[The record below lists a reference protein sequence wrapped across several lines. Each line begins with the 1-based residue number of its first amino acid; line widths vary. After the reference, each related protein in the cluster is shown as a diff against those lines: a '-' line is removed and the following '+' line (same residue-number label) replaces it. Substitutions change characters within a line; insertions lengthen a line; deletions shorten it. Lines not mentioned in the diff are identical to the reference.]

1 MKRIHRSGGGAERM
15 PISFK
20 KLREG
25 RSPLKIRTKIALL
38 GIAFWCVGLLTVG
51 LFLGGAMMEQ
61 FEKRL
66 GENAKN
72 IALSVSEIPDV
83 QQYAGKPGGEKAI
96 QPIAERIRRKTGA
109 EYVVVFDMNGIRYS
123 HPVPERIGKA
133 FVGGD
138 EGLVL
143 HGETY
148 VSKAIGTLGPS
159 MRAFTPVFRNGEQV
173 GAVAVGILLRDVQRS
188 LGVLNRFLMT
198 ALLLGLLVGACG
210 VAYLA
215 WNIKRAMG
223 GMEPFEIVRVTREL
237 DGIIESVP
245 EGIVAVDGNGR
256 VSLMNSTAHALLNV
270 RTDPRGKSVEDVIP
284 NTRLPV
290 VLRTGKAE
298 LGQEQLLKGSRIL
311 TSRLPIVSDGRVV
324 GAIASFRDMSEA
336 IALAEELTGVKRY
349 VEALR
354 ARNHEFLNRLQA
366 ISGLIQLGEHDR
378 AVAFIS
384 SVMESHQS
392 LVSFIARRIKNPAVG
407 GILLGKSSRCRELGV
422 RFEIDPDS
430 TLESGTSPGD
440 QILVT
445 VIGNLLDNAV
455 DAVVARS
462 DGEVRKVEFSVF
474 DESHTIL
481 ISVRDSGEGMTDD
494 VRDRIF
500 EPGFSTKGKER
511 GYGLFNLRNAVES
524 IGGDVSASCIS
535 GKGCEFVVCLP
546 NREENP

>member
-1 MKRIHRSGGGAERM
+1 MKRVHHSGGGPERM

-20 KLREG
+20 KPREG
-25 RSPLKIRTKIALL
+25 QSPLKIRTKIALL
-38 GIAFWCVGLLTVG
+38 GITFWCVGLLTVG

-72 IALSVSEIPDV
+72 IALSVSEIPDI
-83 QQYAGKPGGEKAI
+83 QQFAGKPGGEKAI

-123 HPVPERIGKA
+123 HPAPGRIGKP

-173 GAVAVGILLRDVQRS
+173 GAVAVGILLSDVQRS

-270 RTDPRGKSVEDVIP
+270 RTDPRGKPVEDVIP

-311 TSRLPIVSDGRVV
+311 TSRLPILSGGRVV

-336 IALAEELTGVKRY
+336 IARAEELTGVKRY

-392 LVSFIARRIKNPAVG
+392 LVSFIARHIKNPAVG
-407 GILLGKSSRCRELGV
+407 GILLGKSSRCRELGI

-455 DAVVARS
+455 DAVAARS

-481 ISVRDSGEGMTDD
+481 ISVRDSGEGMPDEI
-494 VRDRIF
+494 RDRIF
-500 EPGFSTKGKER
+500 EPGFSTKGEER

-524 IGGDVSASCIS
+524 IGGDIS
-535 GKGCEFVVCLP
+535 VACVPGEGCEFVVCLP
-546 NREENP
+546 YREENP

>member
-1 MKRIHRSGGGAERM
+1 
-15 PISFK
+15 
-20 KLREG
+20 
-25 RSPLKIRTKIALL
+25 
-38 GIAFWCVGLLTVG
+38 
-51 LFLGGAMMEQ
+51 
-61 FEKRL
+61 
-66 GENAKN
+66 
-72 IALSVSEIPDV
+72 
-83 QQYAGKPGGEKAI
+83 
-96 QPIAERIRRKTGA
+96 
-109 EYVVVFDMNGIRYS
+109 
-123 HPVPERIGKA
+123 
-133 FVGGD
+133 
-138 EGLVL
+138 
-143 HGETY
+143 
-148 VSKAIGTLGPS
+148 
-159 MRAFTPVFRNGEQV
+159 
-173 GAVAVGILLRDVQRS
+173 
-188 LGVLNRFLMT
+188 
-198 ALLLGLLVGACG
+198 
-210 VAYLA
+210 
-215 WNIKRAMG
+215 MG